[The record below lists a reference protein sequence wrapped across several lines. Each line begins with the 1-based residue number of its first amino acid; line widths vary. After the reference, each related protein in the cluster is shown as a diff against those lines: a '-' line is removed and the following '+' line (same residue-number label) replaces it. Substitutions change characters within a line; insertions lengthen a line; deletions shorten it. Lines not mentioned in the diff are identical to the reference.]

1 METVYS
7 SGVMQGGI
15 VDALLVHPYWY
26 FFLIAILAAAGV
38 ICFLRCAGLIKS
50 CPLWPMPFLKGP
62 ASARNPRIDPSA

>member
-1 METVYS
+1 METVFS

-26 FFLIAILAAAGV
+26 FFLIASLAAAGILCLLHCV
-38 ICFLRCAGLIKS
+38 GLIKR

-62 ASARNPRIDPSA
+62 TSARNPNIDPSA